1 MNEIRRVDYQV
12 QGLGETD
19 LASSPFTQYQTWLA
33 EAVAAG
39 IEEPNAMAVA
49 TVDGSGQP
57 HVRTILCK
65 EVVPAGFVF
74 FTNYASDKGRQLA
87 ENPQVGLCF
96 HWQPQHRQVRV
107 TGVARPVPANESDEY
122 FASRP
127 RDARL
132 GAWAS
137 PQSKVIPDRRYLRD
151 QWDSAKARFEQ
162 DVPRPEYWGGYLVVV
177 HSIEF
182 WQGQPS
188 RLHDRL
194 RFTARSGQT
203 ASLDDARAWTV
214 ERLAP

>member
-1 MNEIRRVDYQV
+1 MNEIRRIDYDAGPLHEQ
-12 QGLGETD
+12 D
-19 LASSPFTQYQTWLA
+19 LQPTPLAQFRLWLD

-49 TVDGSGQP
+49 TVDAEGQP

-65 EVVPAGFVF
+65 EVRGDGFVF
-74 FTNYASDKGRQLA
+74 FTNYDSDKGRQLA
-87 ENPQVGLCF
+87 QNPHVGLCF

-107 TGVARPVPANESDEY
+107 TGLAEPVPAQESDAY
-122 FASRP
+122 FDSRP

-137 PQSKVIPDRRYLRD
+137 RQSAVIPDRDTLREEL
-151 QWDSAKARFEQ
+151 QRATQRFDAQ
-162 DVPRPEYWGGYLVVV
+162 VPRPPHWGGYLVRVT
-177 HSIEF
+177 SIEF

-194 RFTARSGQT
+194 RMQAVDGSAR
-203 ASLDDARAWTV
+203 LDDAQAWRR

>member
-1 MNEIRRVDYQV
+1 MNEIRRVDYQS

-19 LASSPFTQYQTWLA
+19 LAASPLAQFQIWLD
-33 EAVAAG
+33 EANACG
-39 IEEPNAMAVA
+39 IEEPNAMSVA
-49 TVDGSGQP
+49 TVDASGQP

-65 EVVPAGFVF
+65 EVLPAGFVF
-74 FTNYASDKGRQLA
+74 FTNYTSDKGQQLA
-87 ENPQVGLCF
+87 QNPQIGLCF

-107 TGVARPVPANESDEY
+107 TGVATTVPTDESDVY

-137 PQSKVIPDRRYLRD
+137 PQSRVIPDRQYLRD
-151 QWDSAKARFEQ
+151 HWESAKTRFVA
-162 DVPRPEYWGGYLVVV
+162 DVPRPEHWGGYLVAVRT
-177 HSIEF
+177 IEF

-194 RFTARSGQT
+194 RFTARSGET
-203 ASLDDARAWTV
+203 APLDDAEAWRV

>member
-12 QGLGETD
+12 GPLLEQDLLPTPLGQFQ
-19 LASSPFTQYQTWLA
+19 AWLA

-49 TVDGSGQP
+49 TVDADGQP

-65 EVVPAGFVF
+65 EVTAEGFVF
-74 FTNYASDKGRQLA
+74 FTNYSSDKAAQIA
-87 ENPQVGLCF
+87 QNPQVGLCF

-107 TGVARPVPANESDEY
+107 TGIAQRIPESESDAY

-132 GAWAS
+132 GAWSS
-137 PQSKVIPDRRYLRD
+137 PQSSVIPDRDFLRA
-151 QWDSAKARFEQ
+151 QLQEVTGRFGD
-162 DVPRPEYWGGYLVVV
+162 DVPRPPSWGGYVIRVR
-177 HSIEF
+177 SIEF

-188 RLHDRL
+188 RLHDRIRL
-194 RFTARSGQT
+194 TARDEPR
-203 ASLDDARAWTV
+203 LDSPDGWLR

>member
-1 MNEIRRVDYQV
+1 MNEIRRIDYQV
-12 QGLGETD
+12 HGLGETD
-19 LASSPFTQYQTWLA
+19 LADSPYAQFRVWLD

-49 TVDGSGQP
+49 TVDSSGQP

-74 FTNYASDKGRQLA
+74 FTNYSSDKGRQLA

-107 TGVARPVPANESDEY
+107 AGFATPVPGHESDLY

-137 PQSKVIPDRRYLRD
+137 PQSRVIPDRQYLRD
-151 QWDSAKARFEQ
+151 HWESAKARFPE
-162 DVPRPEYWGGYLVVV
+162 DVPRPEHWGGYLVQVR
-177 HSIEF
+177 SIEF

-194 RFTARSGQT
+194 RFTARSGES
-203 ASLDDARAWTV
+203 ADLEDADAWRV

>member
-12 QGLGETD
+12 GPLLEQDLLLTPLGQFQ
-19 LASSPFTQYQTWLA
+19 SWLQ
-33 EAVAAG
+33 EAATAG

-49 TVDGSGQP
+49 TVDAAGQP

-65 EVVPAGFVF
+65 EVTAQGFVF
-74 FTNYASDKGRQLA
+74 FTNYTSDKARQIA
-87 ENPQVGLCF
+87 QNPQVGLCF

-107 TGVARPVPANESDEY
+107 TGIAARLPQEESDAY

-127 RDARL
+127 RDAQL
-132 GAWAS
+132 GAWSS
-137 PQSKVIPDRRYLRD
+137 PQSSVIPDREYLRAHLAD
-151 QWDSAKARFEQ
+151 VTARFAH
-162 DVPRPEYWGGYLVVV
+162 DVPRPDSWGGYVIRVRT
-177 HSIEF
+177 IEF

-194 RFTARSGQT
+194 RMTARGEV
-203 ASLDDARAWTV
+203 SLDDPDGWRR

>member
-1 MNEIRRVDYQV
+1 MNEIRRVDYQA

-19 LASSPFTQYQTWLA
+19 LATTPFNQFQTWLEEAIVA
-33 EAVAAG
+33 E

-49 TVDGSGQP
+49 TVDSIGQP

-65 EVVPAGFVF
+65 EVIPAGFVF
-74 FTNYASDKGRQLA
+74 FTNYASDKGQQLLQ
-87 ENPQVGLCF
+87 NPKVGLCF

-107 TGVARPVPANESDEY
+107 AGTARTLPTSESDEY

-137 PQSKVIPDRRYLRD
+137 PQSRVIPDRQYLRD
-151 QWDSAKARFEQ
+151 QWESAKARFAD
-162 DVPRPEYWGGYLVVV
+162 DVPRPEHWGGYLVEVNT
-177 HSIEF
+177 IEF

-194 RFTARSGQT
+194 RFTALAGET
-203 ASLDDARAWTV
+203 APLDDAGAWRV